1 MQIEQI
7 RLILYKYAQSVKSAN
22 HLISFSLFLLK
33 IFAMQFK
40 GQILKM
46 SSVLGNPI
54 QYYLNLSGDLISMN
68 QLFGKNFTMKHV
80 GYQCVECGKD
90 EKIYRMG
97 FCKKCFFESPYASD
111 TILKPELSTA
121 HLGIEERDLEI
132 EKEIQLQ
139 PHIVYLAYTGD
150 VKVGVTRESQVPTRW
165 IDQGATF
172 ALPIAKTENR
182 YEAGMIEVELKK
194 HIADKT
200 NWRKMLQDDRES
212 DVDLLDFR
220 NQIAELFPKDFK
232 NFAIDGQEMVR
243 LDFPYEA
250 PAKINSFT
258 LDSKPEFEG
267 VLKGI
272 KGQYLY
278 FNEGDF
284 INVRSHEGYVIEL
297 DIQ

>member
-1 MQIEQI
+1 M
-7 RLILYKYAQSVKSAN
+7 
-22 HLISFSLFLLK
+22 
-33 IFAMQFK
+33 
-40 GQILKM
+40 
-46 SSVLGNPI
+46 
-54 QYYLNLSGDLISMN
+54 
-68 QLFGKNFTMKHV
+68 
-80 GYQCVECGKD
+80 
-90 EKIYRMG
+90 
-97 FCKKCFFESPYASD
+97 
-111 TILKPELSTA
+111 
-121 HLGIEERDLEI
+121 
-132 EKEIQLQ
+132 
-139 PHIVYLAYTGD
+139 AYTGD

>member
-7 RLILYKYAQSVKSAN
+7 RLILYKYAQSIKSAK

-68 QLFGKNFTMKHV
+68 QLFGKNLTIKHV

-194 HIADKT
+194 YIADKT

-272 KGQYLY
+272 KGQYLC